1 MLKVTE
7 AATGGA
13 LCKKRKFR
21 KIHRKTLVPEPF
33 FNKAQACNFIKKETL
48 AQVFSCEFWNIS
60 KNTFF
65 TEHIRTTASG
75 ESFKIIIQSPYL
87 HRSINLY
94 RSSRPEVFCKRGVL
108 RKFAKFT
115 GKQLCQRLLFRPATL
130 LKKSFCHKCFP
141 MNWVYLLLQNTSGG
155 FILLF
160 VSFLKTLEQLK
171 YYLIPSMVDMKNCY
185 PLSVFILLF
194 INILSIQQFGYSSF
208 PLTQP
213 WKQ

>member
-1 MLKVTE
+1 M
-7 AATGGA
+7 
-13 LCKKRKFR
+13 
-21 KIHRKTLVPEPF
+21 PEPF

-115 GKQLCQRLLFRPATL
+115 GKQLCQRLLFRPTTL
-130 LKKSFCHKCFP
+130 LKKSLCHKCFP

-155 FILLF
+155 LYTSVCII
-160 VSFLKTLEQLK
+160 S
-171 YYLIPSMVDMKNCY
+171 KNIRTVKV
-185 PLSVFILLF
+185 LSHSV
-194 INILSIQQFGYSSF
+194 NGWHEKVLSSERFHFAFY
-208 PLTQP
+208 
-213 WKQ
+213 

>member
-7 AATGGA
+7 TATGGA

-75 ESFKIIIQSPYL
+75 ESFKIIIQPPYL

-130 LKKSFCHKCFP
+130 LKKSLCHKCFP

-155 FILLF
+155 LYTSVCII
-160 VSFLKTLEQLK
+160 S
-171 YYLIPSMVDMKNCY
+171 KNIRTVKV
-185 PLSVFILLF
+185 LSHSV
-194 INILSIQQFGYSSF
+194 NGWHEKVLSSERFHFAFY
-208 PLTQP
+208 
-213 WKQ
+213 

>member
-115 GKQLCQRLLFRPATL
+115 GKQLWQRLLFRPATL
-130 LKKSFCHKCFP
+130 LKKSLCHKCFP

-155 FILLF
+155 LYTSVCII
-160 VSFLKTLEQLK
+160 S
-171 YYLIPSMVDMKNCY
+171 KNIRTVKV
-185 PLSVFILLF
+185 LSHSV
-194 INILSIQQFGYSSF
+194 NGWHEKVLSSERFHFAFY
-208 PLTQP
+208 
-213 WKQ
+213 